1 MKGPCQEGGR
11 IQAESLVC
19 RSRRRSVEVWMLLDG
34 CGSGKLARP
43 PARSYKETLKVEC
56 DTFTGRAPQRRAVSN
71 SNESE
76 QWLSLSQAAFR
87 IESPFAFIHFN
98 GSQRGFFQRSPSL
111 DFLIKWPPRASVWLP
126 SLLIAAVFYVQQI
139 HYNYFNHPALVNSNC
154 LLEINKI
161 TVPFSLRSQINNIT
175 EEWKI
180 CRHLRSI
187 KHSTNQRVGYSSCV

>member
-1 MKGPCQEGGR
+1 
-11 IQAESLVC
+11 
-19 RSRRRSVEVWMLLDG
+19 MLLDG
-34 CGSGKLARP
+34 CGSGTLARP

-87 IESPFAFIHFN
+87 IESPFVFIHFN
-98 GSQRGFFQRSPSL
+98 GSERGFFQRSPSL

-139 HYNYFNHPALVNSNC
+139 HLNYFNHPALVNSNC

-161 TVPFSLRSQINNIT
+161 TDKQINITDNSSQINNIT

-180 CRHLRSI
+180 GRHLRSI
-187 KHSTNQRVGYSSCV
+187 EHSTNQRVVYSSCV

>member
-1 MKGPCQEGGR
+1 
-11 IQAESLVC
+11 
-19 RSRRRSVEVWMLLDG
+19 MLLDG
-34 CGSGKLARP
+34 CGSGTLARP

-87 IESPFAFIHFN
+87 IESPFVFIHFN

-139 HYNYFNHPALVNSNC
+139 HLNYFNHPALVNSNC

-161 TVPFSLRSQINNIT
+161 TVSSSQINNIT

-180 CRHLRSI
+180 GRHLRSI
-187 KHSTNQRVGYSSCV
+187 EHSTNRRVVYSSCV